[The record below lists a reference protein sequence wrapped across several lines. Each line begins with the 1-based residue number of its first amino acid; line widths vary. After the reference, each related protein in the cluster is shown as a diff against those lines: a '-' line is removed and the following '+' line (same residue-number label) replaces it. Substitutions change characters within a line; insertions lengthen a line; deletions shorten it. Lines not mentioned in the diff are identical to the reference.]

1 MWLFWLFQTI
11 IGPNG
16 SNYDS
21 EMSHVSGVVPLKKMS
36 PPFYRHFFHNCFRRL
51 RGDIKRDEQHDA
63 SDKNHRWAISPAGS
77 GNGVNTW
84 FLVG

>member
-36 PPFYRHFFHNCFRRL
+36 PPFYRHFVTFNVTT
-51 RGDIKRDEQHDA
+51 KATETVVKEQHDA